1 LPKESAGIMRP
12 VALMNRA
19 RCFEVARVLTL
30 AAGLFVAACAAKP
43 PYVWV
48 TEVPAEAAAGQ
59 ELRAGDKVQVI
70 VYGQDSMSGEFELR
84 ASGDLVVPVAGS
96 VRAVGLTPA
105 ALAQQITRQLTGKLV
120 TPQVTVVLASRRQP
134 GVSVIGE
141 VRTPG
146 RFELREGEGMLD
158 ALARAGGL
166 TPFADADDVYLIRR
180 GQERR
185 IRFRYAD
192 LVAASPASVR
202 FPLMDGDVVV
212 VE

>member
-1 LPKESAGIMRP
+1 MKPRRWLVAVGLLALACGPSA
-12 VALMNRA
+12 
-19 RCFEVARVLTL
+19 
-30 AAGLFVAACAAKP
+30 

-48 TEVPAEAAAGQ
+48 TQLPSEAADSAQ
-59 ELRAGDKVQVI
+59 RLRPGDKVQVI
-70 VYGQDSMSGEFELR
+70 VYGQEAMSGEFEVR
-84 ASGDLVVPVAGS
+84 PYGDVVVPVAGT
-96 VRAVGLTPA
+96 VRAQGLTPPE
-105 ALAQQITRQLTGKLV
+105 LAQRIAAQLQGKLV
-120 TPQVTVVLASRRQP
+120 SPQVSAVLAARRLP
-134 GVSVIGE
+134 GVSVLGE

-166 TPFADADDVYLIRR
+166 TAFADADEVYLIRR

-185 IRFRYAD
+185 IRFRYSD
-192 LVAASPASVR
+192 LVAGNSASVR

>member
-1 LPKESAGIMRP
+1 MVSTGIMRP
-12 VALMNRA
+12 RALMNRA
-19 RCFEVARVLTL
+19 RRFEVSLAFTL
-30 AAGLFVAACAAKP
+30 VSGLALAACAAKP
-43 PYVWV
+43 PYMWV
-48 TEVPAEAAAGQ
+48 TEVPPEAATGQ

-70 VYGQDSMSGEFELR
+70 VYGQDSMSGEFEVR

-96 VRAVGLTPA
+96 VRAAGLTPP

-120 TPQVTVVLASRRQP
+120 TPQVTVVLASRRLP
-134 GVSVIGE
+134 GVSVLGE

-146 RFELREGEGMLD
+146 RFELRDGEGMLD

-166 TPFADADDVYLIRR
+166 TPFADPDDVYLIRR

-185 IRFRYAD
+185 IRFRYGD

-202 FPLMDGDVVV
+202 FPLVDGDVVV